1 MSSFFVVQVQTG
13 FEIEAKEFIQ
23 VTLDRLKNNSVKTI
37 YAMETFTQ
45 ISNDDALDF
54 SELNPEEISEHLYAK
69 KIQASLTSL
78 RNSYDDLKESNTE
91 GTHDLLESYRESIR
105 ELTKQLREIRLNTK
119 KISSLL
125 KGYILIE
132 LKDDVFTIPSELW
145 HIIKSV
151 PKVIG
156 FPSRNNVPQ
165 EEIDFFFE
173 SIDLTPRVEVE
184 LDEILTFEEKIE
196 AESEL
201 IQKANKEKVTGT
213 SIEKEILNELDKL
226 QVIDTEEIVEEN
238 IEHLSAD
245 EKKLFRNFK
254 VEKTKNKNKEKVSM
268 SAKLFTTLFPKCK
281 SRNESRYRF
290 KQRDFLMRLKEFI
303 QELTSQQ
310 VVIGT

>member
-45 ISNDDALDF
+45 ISDDALDF
-54 SELNPEEISEHLYAK
+54 SELNPEKISEHLYAK

-119 KISSLL
+119 KVSSLL

-132 LKDDVFTIPSELW
+132 LKDDVFTIPAELW

-156 FPSRNNVPQ
+156 FPSKNNVPQ

-173 SIDLTPRVEVE
+173 NIDLTPRVEVE

-196 AESEL
+196 AEAEL
-201 IQKANKEKVTGT
+201 IQKANKEEVTGT

-254 VEKTKNKNKEKVSM
+254 VEKTKNKEKVYM
-268 SAKLFTTLFPKCK
+268 SAKLFTTLFPKWK

>member
-45 ISNDDALDF
+45 ISDDALDF
-54 SELNPEEISEHLYAK
+54 SELNPEKISEHLYAK

-119 KISSLL
+119 KVSSLL

-132 LKDDVFTIPSELW
+132 LKDDVFTIPAELW
-145 HIIKSV
+145 HIVKSV

-156 FPSRNNVPQ
+156 FPSKNNVPQ

-173 SIDLTPRVEVE
+173 NIDLTPRVEVE

-196 AESEL
+196 AEAKL
-201 IQKANKEKVTGT
+201 IQKANKEEVTGT

-254 VEKTKNKNKEKVSM
+254 VEKTKNKEKVSM
-268 SAKLFTTLFPKCK
+268 SAKLFTTLFPKWK

-303 QELTSQQ
+303 QKSTSQQ

>member
-45 ISNDDALDF
+45 ISDDALDF
-54 SELNPEEISEHLYAK
+54 SELNPEKISEHLYAK

-119 KISSLL
+119 KVSSLL

-132 LKDDVFTIPSELW
+132 LKDDVFTIPAELW

-156 FPSRNNVPQ
+156 FPSKNNVPQ

-173 SIDLTPRVEVE
+173 NIDLTPRVEVE

-196 AESEL
+196 AEAEL
-201 IQKANKEKVTGT
+201 IQKANKEEVTGT

-238 IEHLSAD
+238 IKHLSAD

-254 VEKTKNKNKEKVSM
+254 VGKTKNKEKVFM
-268 SAKLFTTLFPKCK
+268 SAKLFTTLFPKWK

>member
-45 ISNDDALDF
+45 ISDDALDF
-54 SELNPEEISEHLYAK
+54 SELNPEKISEHLYAK

-119 KISSLL
+119 KVSSLL

-132 LKDDVFTIPSELW
+132 LKDDVFTIPAELW

-156 FPSRNNVPQ
+156 FPSKNNVPQ

-173 SIDLTPRVEVE
+173 NIDLTPRVEVE

-196 AESEL
+196 AEAEL
-201 IQKANKEKVTGT
+201 IQKANKEEVTGT

-254 VEKTKNKNKEKVSM
+254 VEKTKNKEKVSM
-268 SAKLFTTLFPKCK
+268 SAKLFTTLFPKWK